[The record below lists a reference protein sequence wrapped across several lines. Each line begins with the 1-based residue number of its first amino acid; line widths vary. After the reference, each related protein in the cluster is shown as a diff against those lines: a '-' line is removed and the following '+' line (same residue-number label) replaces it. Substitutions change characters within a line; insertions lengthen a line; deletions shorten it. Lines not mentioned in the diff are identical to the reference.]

1 MFHVSYACRL
11 LNLFISSQVKEI
23 KNGRLAMIAIGGITH
38 HYFLTGKGP
47 IEFITQVR
55 SRLIFLFIPV
65 CILFVLVI
73 KMLTLW
79 WTDPQLQVMRRRRHP
94 DWTLRLKRTRTRAQ
108 LQAPSVDLHVR

>member
-1 MFHVSYACRL
+1 VFHVGCGCWL

-55 SRLIFLFIPV
+55 SLLIFLYIPV
-65 CILFVLVI
+65 CILFV
-73 KMLTLW
+73 
-79 WTDPQLQVMRRRRHP
+79 
-94 DWTLRLKRTRTRAQ
+94 
-108 LQAPSVDLHVR
+108 